1 MTKMHAIKLFEEK
14 KVRSV
19 WDSDTEEWYFSVK
32 DTVELLTESRDVK
45 QYIKKMRKR
54 DPELN
59 SSWGTICTPAYLE
72 AEDGKK
78 YRTSVAT
85 AKGLFRIIQS
95 IPSSKAEPFKV
106 WMAQVAKER
115 LDQVQDPEL
124 SIEQAITDY
133 RRLGYSE
140 KWITQRI
147 RSIEVRKELT
157 DEWRRGGNIAKNA
170 RKQLEAQTGQSA
182 LSPAKAKDHLL
193 PKRKKH
199 E

>member
-1 MTKMHAIKLFEEK
+1 M
-14 KVRSV
+14 
-19 WDSDTEEWYFSVK
+19 
-32 DTVELLTESRDVK
+32 
-45 QYIKKMRKR
+45 
-54 DPELN
+54 
-59 SSWGTICTPAYLE
+59 
-72 AEDGKK
+72 
-78 YRTSVAT
+78 AT

>member
-1 MTKMHAIKLFEEK
+1 MTKMHVIKLFEEK

-19 WDSDTEEWYFSVK
+19 WDGDTEEWYFSVK
-32 DTVELLTESRDVK
+32 DIVELLTESRDVK

-59 SSWGTICTPAYLE
+59 SSWGTICTPAYLK

-78 YRTSVAT
+78 YLTSVAT

-95 IPSSKAEPFKV
+95 IPSPKAEPFKV

-147 RSIEVRKELT
+147 RSIEARKELT
-157 DEWRRGGNIAKNA
+157 DEWRRGCIVENQEFASQQI
-170 RKQLEAQTGQSA
+170 
-182 LSPAKAKDHLL
+182 LS
-193 PKRKKH
+193 
-199 E
+199 